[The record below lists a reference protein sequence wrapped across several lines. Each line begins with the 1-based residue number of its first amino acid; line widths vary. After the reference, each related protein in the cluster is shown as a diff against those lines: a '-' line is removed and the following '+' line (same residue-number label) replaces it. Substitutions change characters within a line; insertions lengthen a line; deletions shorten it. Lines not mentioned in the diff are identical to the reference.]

1 MKSTTVANSR
11 TASAS
16 AQVAMAKYAPF
27 SRSAGQPTSAATAPA
42 ITAATGRVAQKFQST
57 SGCIRIAVVYAPMPK
72 NATWPKLM

>member
-1 MKSTTVANSR
+1 MKPRTVVSSR

-42 ITAATGRVAQKFQST
+42 TTAATGRVAQKFQSM

-72 NATWPKLM
+72 KATWPKLI